1 MTAPRD
7 RLVYSTDNPNA
18 GAAKPGK
25 ARPPAARHAP
35 AAPPAGLKPGVVY
48 VERTRKGRGGKTVT
62 LVLNLPGNEAAKSAL
77 LKELKAACGTGGTL
91 KDGQLEIQGDHRE
104 RVMAEL
110 AARGHTVKARGG

>member
-1 MTAPRD
+1 MRRRLTGG
-7 RLVYSTDNPNA
+7 LVYSTDGGRMCPGCRKAVAACTCNA
-18 GAAKPGK
+18 VSATP
-25 ARPPAARHAP
+25 
-35 AAPPAGLKPGVVY
+35 
-48 VERTRKGRGGKTVT
+48 RTGDGIVRVSRATLGRGGKTVT

-77 LKELKAACGTGGTL
+77 LKDLKAACGTGGTL